1 MTRVFVAVFVA
12 EWGDRTQVGIAS
24 GWRGDGDDMGAVGRL
39 ELPSFHHVVPA
50 MGLLVDYG
58 CLSIP
63 SLSFDQV
70 AMITLHSSAPWL
82 PVCLGSLVAFLL
94 LTFSA
99 VAAAT
104 LVQHAKLSE
113 RFVLAFSAASF
124 FIFAGLA
131 VHDGLAASPR

>member
-1 MTRVFVAVFVA
+1 MLDYVMLHCHVLDKHMQIVL
-12 EWGDRTQVGIAS
+12 G
-24 GWRGDGDDMGAVGRL
+24 
-39 ELPSFHHVVPA
+39 HHSQH
-50 MGLLVDYG
+50 GLKR
-58 CLSIP
+58 P
-63 SLSFDQV
+63 HQV

-113 RFVLAFSAASF
+113 RFVLGVSAVSF
-124 FIFAGLA
+124 FVFAALA
-131 VHDGLAASPR
+131 VHDGVVAEA

>member
-1 MTRVFVAVFVA
+1 MKHGYIWSYYVKLHCHIVDMQIVGF
-12 EWGDRTQVGIAS
+12 WGTS
-24 GWRGDGDDMGAVGRL
+24 
-39 ELPSFHHVVPA
+39 
-50 MGLLVDYG
+50 
-58 CLSIP
+58 
-63 SLSFDQV
+63 QV

-113 RFVLAFSAASF
+113 RFVLGVSAVSF
-124 FIFAGLA
+124 FVFAALA
-131 VHDGLAASPR
+131 VHDGVVAEA